1 MAVNSA
7 EPQSGRRGLS
17 ESFMRDLLDPASGIS
32 LVLDHVKKDGTLALE
47 IRNDYFNIYYR
58 GGSLAKIERKG
69 VGSYAVGFDDDYF
82 GDGAV
87 PHLLVDAITASESAT
102 AWIADVPRLKNAM
115 DLLYGASGNSEREY
129 QQRVVRD
136 NNVDKFGTSSD
147 YYICDVEYAAPSMRF
162 DLVAAHWP
170 STAASRKNPHGKGMA
185 VIELKVLDGSL
196 GGDAGLAKHLQDFH
210 TFINGPDL
218 GLFREEMRTI
228 FRQKV
233 QLGLVSCKYPIE
245 SFVDEVP
252 SFVLLLVNHDPASR
266 KLLNFLKDLP
276 SFPDV
281 ELKVAT
287 ACFAGCSLYDQG
299 MYRMDDFLARFKD
312 QIYSGE
318 WPAG

>member
-1 MAVNSA
+1 
-7 EPQSGRRGLS
+7 
-17 ESFMRDLLDPASGIS
+17 MRDLLDPASGIS

-69 VGSYAVGFDDDYF
+69 TGFYLVTFDDDYF
-82 GDGAV
+82 GDRTV
-87 PHLLVDAITASESAT
+87 PCALVDAITTLDSAEE
-102 AWIADVPRLKNAM
+102 WIATIPHLKNAM
-115 DLLYGASGNSEREY
+115 DFYRTVKRNDEREY
-129 QQRVVRD
+129 QQLVVRD
-136 NNVDKFGTSSD
+136 NNLARFGTSSD
-147 YYICDVEYAAPSMRF
+147 YYICDVEYADPSMRF

-196 GGDAGLAKHLQDFH
+196 GGGAGLAKHLEDFH
-210 TFINGPDL
+210 IFINSPDL

-233 QLGLVSCKYPIE
+233 ELGLVSCKYPIE

-266 KLLNFLKDLP
+266 KLLNFLNDLP

-281 ELKVAT
+281 ELKIAT

-299 MYRMDDFLARFKD
+299 MYRMDDFLTRFRD

-318 WPAG
+318 WPAN